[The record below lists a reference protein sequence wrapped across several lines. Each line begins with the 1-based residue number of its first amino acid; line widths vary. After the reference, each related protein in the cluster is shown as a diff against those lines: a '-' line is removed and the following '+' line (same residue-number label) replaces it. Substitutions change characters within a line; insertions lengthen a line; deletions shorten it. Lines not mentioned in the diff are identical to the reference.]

1 MILHISVMQHSSA
14 CGHQNRPHW
23 HCGIPAVLWRQ
34 SQLQR
39 QGRRQLSSVLHPC
52 DLSLMYFL
60 DSQEG
65 DTALHDA
72 VRLNRYKT
80 VKLLV
85 VAGADTMIKNSVSAQ
100 LIHFPLLRNYFVLF
114 VYTQWGSFILLP
126 LVCTDIYPFGSSFFQ
141 FLKGCW

>member
-1 MILHISVMQHSSA
+1 MILHIAVMQHSSA
-14 CGHQNRPHW
+14 CGHENRPHW
-23 HCGIPAVLWRQ
+23 HCGVPVVLWRQ

-39 QGRRQLSSVLHPC
+39 QGRRQLSSVLRPT

-60 DSQEG
+60 DPQEG

-85 VAGADTMIKNSVSAQ
+85 VAGADIKIKNSVSVP
-100 LIHFPLLRNYFVLF
+100 LIHFTFLRNNLVLF
-114 VYTQWGSFILLP
+114 VYT
-126 LVCTDIYPFGSSFFQ
+126 
-141 FLKGCW
+141 

>member
-1 MILHISVMQHSSA
+1 MQITQCVILCIAVMQHSSA
-14 CGHQNRPHW
+14 CGHENRPHW
-23 HCGIPAVLWRQ
+23 HCGVPAVLWRQ

-39 QGRRQLSSVLHPC
+39 QGRRQLSSVLRPC

-85 VAGADTMIKNSVSAQ
+85 VAGADIKIKNSVSVP
-100 LIHFPLLRNYFVLF
+100 LIHFTLLRNNF
-114 VYTQWGSFILLP
+114 VYT
-126 LVCTDIYPFGSSFFQ
+126 
-141 FLKGCW
+141 